1 MASHIYNQKMTKT
14 RADRHLRVFGFAIN
28 CVDDGHVSVSD
39 ETYREMVKEY
49 DYIKDTLCNAQPCAP
64 QRRKSFGVTYNDPSQ
79 RQSELERK
87 SAQQGNYDRN

>member
-1 MASHIYNQKMTKT
+1 MSTHSYNQKMNRT
-14 RADRHLRVFGFAIN
+14 RADRHLKVFGLAIN

-39 ETYREMVKEY
+39 KNYQEMVKEY

-79 RQSELERK
+79 RESELEKKAVRDQ
-87 SAQQGNYDRN
+87 SNDY